1 MQLNFYLTFVS
12 YISQTDSVSGNSSGQ
27 GYKSKVNHINYDGTM
42 KKRKLSNG
50 LTLLMSE
57 PNMGDGTKSEGLFN
71 HTFGCTKETIINPS
85 AAAAKE
91 VLSGMS
97 KNQLSAV
104 SIVWLV
110 ELV

>member
-57 PNMGDGTKSEGLFN
+57 PNMGDGTKSEGLSN
-71 HTFGCTKETIINPS
+71 HTFIQETIINPS